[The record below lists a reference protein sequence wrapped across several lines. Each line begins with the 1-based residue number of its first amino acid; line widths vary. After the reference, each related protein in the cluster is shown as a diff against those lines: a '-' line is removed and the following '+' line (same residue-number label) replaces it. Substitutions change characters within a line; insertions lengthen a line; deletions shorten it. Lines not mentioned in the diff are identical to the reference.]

1 MENNAFS
8 GKQENKA
15 FENQFPLEPASM
27 IYRKEKKKKN
37 TKHKTKQKH
46 KQTNK

>member
-1 MENNAFS
+1 MENNSFS

-27 IYRKEKKKKN
+27 IYGKKKKN
-37 TKHKTKQKH
+37 KKNHKTKKN
-46 KQTNK
+46 TNK